1 MKYLAMISLGL
12 AIAASAVAQD
22 GKWKDRQ
29 GKPVQ
34 ETEAMRSAN
43 GLAGSVLVTA
53 DADLREKWRTPSG
66 TAPHF
71 NAAPTVARG
80 KSVTILT
87 FFGNPRLDAE
97 GKADLTCDID
107 LVEPGG
113 KSAMHQAG
121 LVCFRGVL
129 QGGPNNVYLAAPSI
143 DIGTTASDTPGTYTV
158 RVTLRDNLR
167 KTVLPLKTSFVLK

>member
-1 MKYLAMISLGL
+1 MERPAGQACTGNGSDAFRKWPCRHRVGDSGCGL
-12 AIAASAVAQD
+12 ARKVAYSSS
-22 GKWKDRQ
+22 
-29 GKPVQ
+29 
-34 ETEAMRSAN
+34 TS
-43 GLAGSVLVTA
+43 
-53 DADLREKWRTPSG
+53 
-66 TAPHF
+66 PHF
-71 NAAPTVARG
+71 NAASTVARG

-107 LVEPGG
+107 LIEPGG

-121 LVCFRGVL
+121 LVCFRGAL
-129 QGGPNNVYLAAPSI
+129 QGGPNKVYLAAPSI

-167 KTVLPLKTSFVLK
+167 KTVLPLKTSFVLM